1 MDELQCHMWSSGGS
15 EEAQCGPPG
24 GWVDSARLT
33 LGMGWEGREGEERG
47 DREIPCNTSSGSSVV
62 ENGPGEGKDGGRGY
76 SKIPSFTRPGA
87 APHRDAAEQKFG
99 LNIVTK
105 GYKSCFVNAQRKVSL
120 QFVPGDHHSAVRGAD

>member
-1 MDELQCHMWSSGGS
+1 MRSAGRM
-15 EEAQCGPPG
+15 
-24 GWVDSARLT
+24 VDSARLT

-105 GYKSCFVNAQRKVSL
+105 GYKSCFVNTQRKVSL

>member
-1 MDELQCHMWSSGGS
+1 MNCSVTCGAAGGAKKRNAVRRADGSTALDSLSGWDGKG
-15 EEAQCGPPG
+15 E
-24 GWVDSARLT
+24 
-33 LGMGWEGREGEERG
+33 REEERG

-87 APHRDAAEQKFG
+87 APHRDAAEQKIG

-120 QFVPGDHHSAVRGAD
+120 QFVPGDHPSAVRGAD